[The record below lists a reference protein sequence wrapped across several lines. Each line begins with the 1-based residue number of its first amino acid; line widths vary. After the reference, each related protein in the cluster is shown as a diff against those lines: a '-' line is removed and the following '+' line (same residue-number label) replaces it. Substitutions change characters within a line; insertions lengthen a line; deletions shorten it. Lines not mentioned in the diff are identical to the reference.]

1 MFKGIPYVIILVK
14 DEDEAVDFYCNKV
27 GLEKRDDG
35 HAPDGHRWVTVGV
48 PGKKEP
54 ELVLLK
60 AGTEAQKA
68 VVGKQTGDI
77 VAVIIDT
84 DDCDRDY
91 ELLKSRGVEFLSPP
105 QPMPWGKE
113 VAFKDLYGNILELN
127 QDNRKL

>member
-1 MFKGIPYVIILVK
+1 MLKAISHVMILVN
-14 DEDEAVDFYCNKV
+14 DEDEALDFYCNKV

-35 HAPDGHRWVTVGV
+35 FAPDGHRRVSVGV
-48 PGKKEP
+48 PGKAEP

-60 AGTEAQKA
+60 AGTEAQKEA
-68 VVGKQTGDI
+68 VGKQTGDI

-91 ELLKSRGVEFLSPP
+91 ELLKSRGVEFLGPP
-105 QPMPWGKE
+105 EPMPFGKE

-127 QDNRKL
+127 QDSRNL